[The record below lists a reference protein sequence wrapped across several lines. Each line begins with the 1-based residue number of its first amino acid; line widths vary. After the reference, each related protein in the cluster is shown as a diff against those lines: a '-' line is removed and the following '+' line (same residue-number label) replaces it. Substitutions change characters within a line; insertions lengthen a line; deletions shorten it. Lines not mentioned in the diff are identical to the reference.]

1 MIFDLSFVSF
11 FALIG
16 LAVAANT
23 GPIVTLTYGSFQG
36 NATGDL
42 VQFLGMPFAAPPVGR
57 LRFANP
63 QPPVPFAG
71 IRQAT
76 QFGAECFQMDI
87 SGDNS
92 TAIVGSEDCLFIN
105 VVKPANIPSGKKL
118 PILFVSS
125 SPMAHKIPPDS
136 EAEESGF
143 EVGSSTGNP
152 GNTVVQRSIALG
164 EPVIF
169 VSPNYR
175 VNAMGFI
182 GGQQIKDAG
191 LGNNGLRDQRF
202 AMEWVQQHISAF
214 GGDPTKV
221 IIWGESAGA
230 ISVGMHLVTNN
241 GNPAGLFRGAFMA
254 SESGSPQVS
263 PDITLQQKF
272 FDSIVN
278 NTGCTGARDPI
289 QCLRTVPFA
298 TLGAAINRVP
308 GFLTETSIQLAF
320 QPSVDGQ
327 FLTRDPQISIQKGLY
342 ARVPFV
348 TGDCDDEGT
357 VFALASTSVT
367 TNAGFL
373 DYVQSNFF
381 KGNLPQ
387 AELNALA
394 AAYPSDPTQGSPF
407 NTGTANA
414 ITPEFKRIAALLGD
428 LGFQSPRRFFLRT
441 ASKTQ
446 PTWAFLF
453 QRGKSTAVTGS
464 SHGSDV
470 PEFFGTGISPD
481 FIGTDAL
488 INFANTLNPT
498 KPSNPLSLLS
508 GIPWNEYSSS
518 LTNPPMLAF
527 VDPAPAIEITTD
539 TFRQEAMALVANISV
554 QFAGKDVI

>member
-1 MIFDLSFVSF
+1 MYSGLFVALLSVSF
-11 FALIG
+11 T
-16 LAVAANT
+16 VATNS
-23 GPIVTLTYGSFQG
+23 GPTVTLSYGSFQG
-36 NATGDL
+36 NAAGN
-42 VQFLGMPFAAPPVGR
+42 VVEFLGMPFAASPVGK

-63 QPPVPFAG
+63 QTPINFEG

-76 QFGAECFQMDI
+76 QFGAECFQMDL
-87 SGDNS
+87 SRNAS
-92 TAIVGSEDCLFIN
+92 AAIVGSEDCLFIN

-118 PILFVSS
+118 PILFW
-125 SPMAHKIPPDS
+125 IFGG
-136 EAEESGF
+136 GF
-143 EVGSSTGNP
+143 EVGSSTANP
-152 GNTVVQRSIALG
+152 GDTVVQRSIALG

-182 GGQQIKDAG
+182 GGQQIKNAG

-202 AMEWVQQHISAF
+202 AMEWVQQHITAF

-230 ISVGMHLVTNN
+230 ISVGMHLVVNN
-241 GNPAGLFRGAFMA
+241 GNPAGLFRGAFM
-254 SESGSPQVS
+254 ESGSPQAS

-272 FDSIVN
+272 FDMIVN
-278 NTGCTGARDPI
+278 NTGCTGASDPI
-289 QCLRTVPFA
+289 QCLRSVPFNQ
-298 TLGAAINRVP
+298 LGAAINKVP
-308 GFLTETSIQLAF
+308 GFLTESSIQLAF

-327 FLTRDPQISIQKGLY
+327 FLTRDPQVSIQKGLY

-357 VFALASTSVT
+357 VFALASTNIT
-367 TNAGFL
+367 TDADFL
-373 DYVQSNFF
+373 NYVQTNFF

-387 AELNALA
+387 AELDALA

-407 NTGTANA
+407 NTGAANA

-428 LGFQSPRRFFLRT
+428 LGFQSPRRFFLRA
-441 ASKTQ
+441 ASRTQ

-453 QRGKSTAVTGS
+453 QRGKSTPITGS

-470 PEFFGTGISPD
+470 PEFFGTGASPD
-481 FIGTDAL
+481 FVGTDAL

-498 KPSNPLSLLS
+498 KPFNRLSLLS
-508 GIPWNEYSSS
+508 NITWNEYSSS
-518 LTNPPMLAF
+518 VSNPPMLAF

-539 TFRQEAMALVANISV
+539 TFRQEAMSLVANFSV
-554 QFAGKDVI
+554 QFEGKDII